1 MLRDGGGRASFTYPG
16 QAARMAVTHRET
28 ERKYEASSTTALPSL
43 APLFG
48 DAAPQV
54 DDQLL
59 VATYFDTQDLR
70 LARSAITL
78 RHRTGDAEAGWH
90 LKVPAGPAS
99 RDEIRLP
106 ERPGANGSVDVGPPP
121 AEFLEL
127 VGAYLGG
134 QRLIP
139 VAELRNHR
147 TLSTWSTEA
156 GRTQLE
162 VTDDR
167 VTARPLPDGA
177 SRSWREFEVEL
188 GTDADLDLLDRAEAM
203 LTKAGIRRSS
213 SPSKLAQALGSRL
226 PKAPT
231 PPGRNATA
239 GEVVLAYLRTQ
250 AAAIRRNDLE
260 IRRDTEDAVH
270 QLRVAARRARSA
282 LQAFGAVLD
291 RERTQHVID
300 ELRWLGES
308 AGQARDLEVLRERFA
323 AQLAALPPEDALGPV
338 QARVTHWF
346 APRQAAARANLFEA
360 LNSARYLAVLDALDS
375 LLAHPPTHRAADRKA
390 GPTLLAEVKRA
401 QRRLDGHLKAAKP
414 GADGRNNE
422 LHEARKAAKRVRYA
436 AETVGTHVR
445 GSAALV
451 DSVKALQ
458 DLLGEHQ
465 DGVVAAPVCRDLA
478 IAAHGAGEN
487 GYPFGL
493 LAGLA
498 LGKGLDDAA
507 LAAAVV
513 NVHKAM
519 AKLK

>member
-1 MLRDGGGRASFTYPG
+1 
-16 QAARMAVTHRET
+16 MAVTHRET
-28 ERKYEASSTTALPSL
+28 ERKYEASSTTQLPSL
-43 APLFG
+43 AGLFG
-48 DAAPQV
+48 DTPPQV

-70 LARSAITL
+70 LARSAITM

-106 ERPGANGSVDVGPPP
+106 DRPGANGSADVGPPP
-121 AEFLEL
+121 AEFVEL

-134 QRLIP
+134 QRLTP

-147 TLSTWSTEA
+147 TLSTWATEA

-167 VTARPLPDGA
+167 VTARPLPDGT

-188 GTDADLDLLDRAEAM
+188 GTEADIELLDRAEIM
-203 LTKAGIRRSS
+203 LTDAGIRRSN

-226 PKAPT
+226 PAAPA
-231 PPGRNATA
+231 PPGRKATV
-239 GEVVLAYLRTQ
+239 GEVVLAYLRVQ
-250 AAAIRRNDLE
+250 VAAIRRSDLE
-260 IRRDTEDAVH
+260 VRRDTEDAVH

-282 LQAFGAVLD
+282 LQAFGMVLD
-291 RERTQHVID
+291 RERTQPLID
-300 ELRWLGES
+300 ELRWLGEA

-323 AQLAALPPEDALGPV
+323 AQLAALPAEDALGPV
-338 QARVTHWF
+338 QARLTHWF
-346 APRQAAARANLFEA
+346 APRQAQARVSLLDA
-360 LNSARYLAVLDALDS
+360 LNSERHLALLDS
-375 LLAHPPTHRAADRKA
+375 LDGLLAHPPVQRAASRKA
-390 GPTLLAEVKRA
+390 GSVLLTEVKRA

-414 GADGRNNE
+414 GADARDTE
-422 LHEARKAAKRVRYA
+422 LHEARKAAKRLRYA
-436 AETVGTHVR
+436 AEAAGTHVR

-451 DSVKALQ
+451 DRVKALQ

-465 DGVVAAPVCRDLA
+465 DGVVAAPLLRELA

-493 LAGLA
+493 LAGVG
-498 LGKGLDDAA
+498 LGKGIDAAA
-507 LAAAVV
+507 LATAVAK
-513 NVHKAM
+513 VHKAA

>member
-1 MLRDGGGRASFTYPG
+1 
-16 QAARMAVTHRET
+16 MAVTHRET
-28 ERKYEASSTTALPSL
+28 ERKYEASSTTQLPSL
-43 APLFG
+43 AALFG
-48 DAAPQV
+48 DAPPQV

-70 LARSAITL
+70 LARSAITM

-106 ERPGANGSVDVGPPP
+106 DRPGANGSADVGPPP
-121 AEFLEL
+121 AEFQEL

-147 TLSTWSTEA
+147 TLSTWAQA

-167 VTARPLPDGA
+167 VTARPLPDGS

-188 GTDADLDLLDRAEAM
+188 GTDADLALLDRAEVM
-203 LTKAGIRRSS
+203 LTDAGIRRSS

-226 PKAPT
+226 PKAPP
-231 PPGRNATA
+231 PPGRKATA
-239 GEVVLAYLRTQ
+239 GEVVLAYLRVQ
-250 AAAIRRNDLE
+250 VAAIRRNNLE
-260 IRRDTEDAVH
+260 IRRGTDDGVH

-291 RERTQHVID
+291 RERTEHLID
-300 ELRWLGES
+300 ELRWLGEA

-323 AQLAALPPEDALGPV
+323 AQLAALPAEDALGPV

-346 APRQAAARANLFEA
+346 APRQAAARASLLEA
-360 LNSARYLAVLDALDS
+360 LNSDRHLALLDALDG
-375 LLAHPPTHRAADRKA
+375 LLAHPPALRGAERKA
-390 GPTLLAEVKRA
+390 GSVLLAEVKRA

-414 GADGRNNE
+414 GADDRDTE
-422 LHEARKAAKRVRYA
+422 LHEARKAAKRLRYA
-436 AETVGTHVR
+436 AETAGTHVH
-445 GSAALV
+445 GAAALV
-451 DSVKALQ
+451 EQVKALQ

-465 DGVVAAPVCRDLA
+465 DGVVAAPLLRELA
-478 IAAHGAGEN
+478 IAGHGAGEN

-498 LGKGLDDAA
+498 LGKGIDDAA
-507 LAAAVV
+507 LAVTVAKVR
-513 NVHKAM
+513 KAM